1 MHMTLRE
8 ARLSR
13 EMTQE
18 VLAAASGVEQATI
31 SNIETGRVQSP
42 SWDTVAKL
50 CAVLEVDPHEV
61 FPVELRDQAAA
72 S

>member
-1 MHMTLRE
+1 MTLRE
-8 ARLSR
+8 ARLQR
-13 EMTQE
+13 RMTQE
-18 VLAAASGVEQATI
+18 DLAAKSGVEQTTI

-50 CAVLEVDPHEV
+50 SAALGYQPHDI
-61 FPVELRDQAAA
+61 FPVDLTAVA